1 MAALNFPTTNLVAGV
16 TEYSANGTTY
26 LWDGVKWVGRTAGG
40 AAGTNSLQNNG
51 HTVQVDSGGNLV
63 LPAFAMPNTVGTT
76 GQVLKWPAS
85 GSTLAW
91 ANDNNSGGGADLGKF
106 IFDTDQDRAFIST
119 TDDAGGKGGYDIVLI
134 PGGEGYSSITIPRSA
149 NAANAAPLS
158 IEATDANSAVQISTD
173 AGTWTFGNTGILTLP
188 AGGAITS
195 PDYNFSFNK
204 NPGDPAI
211 PTLGTDITTVGEGD
225 IATGEVYM
233 GSGYGEFRSIFNKGD
248 QIDSG
253 LVYAGVEGFNYVQ
266 YGDVNFAG
274 MVSQTPNIDSMYT
287 VGLDAQGQIT
297 IGFTQAGQ
305 TQESTDWSVAVGS
318 LNTNMTVNGLFA
330 NTSVTAIATGEWSW
344 KFDNTGNLAMPYG
357 SLILDSGYETGTAG
371 FIAPSG
377 GVALGS
383 TMLYNSGNIASQI
396 LQNREGSGST
406 IQISAYQD
414 NSNPAKTWTFDN
426 NGILNLPNNNGQ
438 IGALEAPYTG
448 LEFRTGSD
456 ADWIG
461 ISYGEINDNNT
472 SYFYFD
478 KDGSDYTTANHR
490 AHLQLKNAA
499 HDGHVEWLFDVT
511 GNLTLPAGGDILNSS
526 GQSVLGGGGNANT
539 GNFTFDADTITNSDG
554 LILATT
560 RGNLAI
566 GTNMEGP
573 GVAGHFH
580 IGFDG
585 SNSNPP
591 ANDLFLGDDNNYVKL
606 PGYELDPTATFGVE
620 IGTDNRGL
628 GPQNI
633 EVFTVDELVPP
644 GGVWRLFIDHEDYP
658 NLGSLVSVGD
668 TVTTAWGTPI
678 TATITDVIE
687 EPGNQWKIHVA
698 QDITAGFS
706 GGDTVSFGRSGDSY
720 TWRFG
725 TDGNLSLP
733 QGSTISDQAES
744 VDLTVY
750 HPSESAYWYNLFGD
764 TGATVSANV
773 AINGSVVYDAGGNVY
788 VLGSTIGNNFD
799 SNNNLFLKYSPLGEL
814 LWRRTWTD
822 NDGLSCGSYNASLR
836 YIEANVDLGTQDT
849 ILWAAQ
855 TPNNNISYV
864 GTMDMEGN
872 MVDQFGNVRLPTRL
886 DNFAVTDLEWAT
898 DIGVPY
904 VVVVGQLHV
913 DGTGYNYPTFAGVD
927 LDTAEI
933 IDDITVVPAGTDLTA
948 GLFSGPGWANSFKAL
963 TVFDLGDSTTP
974 SISAVVGSY
983 YDGSHTHAMVTLSA
997 GAGPLTVGIGV
1008 DNHGGDDVI
1017 GEDICCDANGN
1028 VYVIVNNISSNYA
1041 VVLCGTAGSIESGS
1055 ALWQRRIGDLSGS
1068 DDSFY
1073 ATAVT
1078 YSSGHVYVL
1087 GQFYQDNIDDTDVM
1101 LIKLNKY
1108 TGNIVWSRRIGSA
1121 GDDGLNFVGD
1131 PGWESSSGIHVQD
1144 GLIVI
1149 SFATEAQTKDLNQG
1163 FPDLNTVTL
1172 QYPQD
1177 GSLLGT
1183 FGDFEITDFEP
1194 AIGSIDYS
1202 ITTLTTTGSGIP
1214 FTSGFATLQATTAAV
1229 GTGWTN
1235 TQWDMDQNRE
1245 VYPTQTWRFMT
1256 DGSFDTAEIKHVGE
1270 VKITANTVSGTNAST
1285 WTFQNND
1292 GLRFPD
1298 GSVQYGAYVQTEMS
1312 MDGGSAATVYNIISV
1327 PPVADGGGSA
1337 SRFGNYDPVYDGSN
1351 GDNYVLDGGGA

>member
-1 MAALNFPTTNLVAGV
+1 MAALNFPTTGLVAGV

-40 AAGTNSLQNNG
+40 AAGTNSIQNG
-51 HTVQVDSGGNLV
+51 VHTVQVDAGGNLV
-63 LPAFAMPNTVGTT
+63 LPAFSMPNTVGTT

-91 ANDNNSGGGADLGKF
+91 ANGGGGADLGKF
-106 IFDTDQDRAFIST
+106 IFDSDGDSAFITT
-119 TDDAGGKGGYDIVLI
+119 TDDAGANPDRYDIVLV
-134 PGGEGYSSITIPRSA
+134 PGGEGNSSIRVPSQA
-149 NAANAAPLS
+149 NSLAGFPLI
-158 IEATDANSAVQISTD
+158 IEASAANSAVQISTD
-173 AGTWTFGNTGILTLP
+173 AGTWTFGNTGTLTLP

-195 PDYNFSFNK
+195 LDYNFSFNK

-248 QIDSG
+248 QINSG

-344 KFDNTGNLAMPYG
+344 KFDNTGNLATPYG
-357 SLILDSGYETGTAG
+357 SLTLDSGYESAIAG
-371 FIAPSG
+371 FVAPTG

-396 LQNREGSGST
+396 LQNREGYGGT
-406 IQISAYQD
+406 IQLSLYKDTAD
-414 NSNPAKTWTFDN
+414 PAATWTFDN

-448 LEFRTGSD
+448 LEFRTGSG

-478 KDGSDYTTANHR
+478 KDGSNYLTANHR

-499 HDGHVEWLFDVT
+499 HDGHVEWLFDSS
-511 GNLTLPAGGDILNSS
+511 GNLTLPAGGDILDSS

-539 GNFTFDADTITNSDG
+539 GNFIFDADTIINDNG
-554 LILATT
+554 LILETT

-566 GTNMEGP
+566 GAQLETP
-573 GVAGHFH
+573 GVAEHFH
-580 IGFDG
+580 IAFDL
-585 SNSNPP
+585 SNVEPP
-591 ANDLFLGDDNNYVKL
+591 ANDLFLGDDYNYVKL
-606 PGYELDPTATFGVE
+606 PGSQLDPDNTYGVE
-620 IGTDNRGL
+620 IGTNDR
-628 GPQNI
+628 
-633 EVFTVDELVPP
+633 D
-644 GGVWRLFIDHEDYP
+644 
-658 NLGSLVSVGD
+658 
-668 TVTTAWGTPI
+668 
-678 TATITDVIE
+678 
-687 EPGNQWKIHVA
+687 
-698 QDITAGFS
+698 
-706 GGDTVSFGRSGDSY
+706 GGDDHV
-720 TWRFG
+720 WRFG
-725 TDGNLSLP
+725 TDGNLQLP
-733 QGSTISDQAES
+733 QGSKISDQATS
-744 VDLTVY
+744 VDVTVGRV
-750 HPSESAYWYNLFGD
+750 SESAYWYNLFGD

-773 AINGSVVYDAGGNVY
+773 AINGSVVHDAGGNVY
-788 VLGSTIGNNFD
+788 VLGSTTGVNFNN
-799 SNNNLFLKYSPLGEL
+799 NNNLFLKYSPEGNL

-822 NDGLSCGSYNASLR
+822 SSGLSCGSYNASLR

-872 MVDQFGNVRLPTRL
+872 MVDQFGNVRLPVRL
-886 DNFAVTDLEWAT
+886 DDFAVTDLESADT
-898 DIGVPY
+898 ISAPY
-904 VVVVGQLHV
+904 VLVVGQLHV
-913 DGTGYNYPTFAGVD
+913 DGTGLNYPTFAGID

-933 IDDITVVPAGTDLTA
+933 IGNITVVPAGTDLTA
-948 GLFSGPGWANSFKAL
+948 GLFSAKPWANSFKAL
-963 TVFDLGDSTTP
+963 TVLPPVGPLPEIT
-974 SISAVVGSY
+974 AVVGSY

-1008 DNHGGDDVI
+1008 DNHGSDDVI

-1028 VYVIVNNISSNYA
+1028 VYVIVNNISNNYA
-1041 VVLCGTAGSIESGS
+1041 VLVKGNAGSIESGS
-1055 ALWQRRIGDLSGS
+1055 AIWQRRIGDLSGS

-1087 GQFYQDNIDDTDVM
+1087 GQVYQDNIDDTDVM
-1101 LIKLNKY
+1101 LIKLNEY
-1108 TGNIVWSRRIGSA
+1108 TGNMVWSRRIGSP
-1121 GDDGLNFVGD
+1121 GEDGLSIAGFP
-1131 PGWESSSGIHVQD
+1131 PGWSSSSGIHVQD

-1149 SFATEAQTKDLNQG
+1149 SFATEAQTKDLNQYD
-1163 FPDLNTVTL
+1163 PDLNTVTL
-1172 QYPQD
+1172 QYPVD

-1194 AIGSIDYS
+1194 AIGGINYS
-1202 ITTLTTTGSGIP
+1202 ITTLTTTLDENNI
-1214 FTSGFATLQATTAAV
+1214 TSGFATLQATTAAV

-1245 VYPTQTWRFMT
+1245 VYPTQTWRFNT
-1256 DGSFDTAEIKHVGE
+1256 DGSFDTAEIKHQTE

-1337 SRFGNYDPVYDGSN
+1337 SRFGVNDPVYDGDGGN
-1351 GDNYVLDGGGA
+1351 NYVLDGGGA